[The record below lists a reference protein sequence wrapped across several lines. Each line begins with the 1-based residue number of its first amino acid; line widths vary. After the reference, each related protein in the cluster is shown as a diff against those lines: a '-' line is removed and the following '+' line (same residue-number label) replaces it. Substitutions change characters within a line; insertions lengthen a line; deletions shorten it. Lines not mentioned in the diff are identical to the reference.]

1 MNVSTKDLKNIEVE
15 LNEGGGF
22 TVWVTE
28 MKIIAGKNK
37 KCRHWIL
44 DGSCIK
50 EDGEIRIGNKLRG
63 WKVEAEYDN
72 SSRSLKI
79 VREKNCKL

>member
-1 MNVSTKDLKNIEVE
+1 MEVSKKDLKNIEVE

-50 EDGEIRIGNKLRG
+50 EDGEIRIGCELNN
-63 WKVEAEYDN
+63 WKVEAKYDK
-72 SSRSLKI
+72 SSRSIKV
-79 VREKNCKL
+79 VRG

>member
-1 MNVSTKDLKNIEVE
+1 MEVSKKDLKNIEVE

-28 MKIIAGKNK
+28 MKIIAGNNK

-50 EDGEIRIGNKLRG
+50 EDGEIRIGSEIRN
-63 WKVEAEYDN
+63 WKVEAKYDK
-72 SSRSLKI
+72 SSRSLKV
-79 VREKNCKL
+79 VRG

>member
-1 MNVSTKDLKNIEVE
+1 MEVSKKDLKNIEVE

-28 MKIIAGKNK
+28 MKIIAGNNK

-50 EDGEIRIGNKLRG
+50 EDGEIRIGNKRMGG
-63 WKVEAEYDN
+63 WKLEAEYDK
-72 SSRSLKI
+72 SSRSIKV
-79 VREKNCKL
+79 VRG